1 MAQWGTEAENA
12 ANSVSWVASSLSQ
25 GDGNAAQATQN
36 TNLFQN
42 TTPDAFIAGV
52 ELGQFAV
59 DKNEMAAA
67 RAQGLPRPAAAGWTL
82 RTEGKVGTG
91 REGRVTFE
99 TLVAIKDTS
108 GFITSDAGATADDD
122 VVPDYAVVISTQP
135 VDVSVTGGA
144 AADFTVVAVTVPSG
158 GTLDYAWEYST
169 DSGVNWNPS
178 TAITAGDPTL
188 SVTTGEALEYVAG
201 NLFRCVVT
209 VTDGGNVAG
218 VTTNSA
224 ELVSTV

>member
-36 TNLFQN
+36 TNLVQN

-108 GFITSDAGATADDD
+108 AFITSDTGATADDD

-135 VDVSVTGGA
+135 ADVSVTGGA
-144 AADFTVVAVTVPSG
+144 AADFTVVAITVPSG
-158 GTLDYAWEYST
+158 GTLAYAWEFSV
-169 DSGVNWNPS
+169 DSGANWNPVS
-178 TAITAGDPTL
+178 SATVNAATL
-188 SVTTGEALEYVAG
+188 SVLSGDPQYIAG
-201 NLFRCVVT
+201 LLFRCVVT

-218 VTTNSA
+218 VTTDSA
-224 ELVSTV
+224 ELVAIA